1 VPHSEEDQEAV
12 FRGFRDR
19 LEGLT
24 KEQFGYT
31 IDNVATNK
39 ERNLK
44 ALNDYVEGR
53 NRIRAMF
60 RQRPLDLGSAS
71 DRQKLADD
79 ISCSLS
85 PENLTCDGELPRS
98 VVQKKWRM
106 LTQVRQQLERL
117 DPQVAFYE

>member
-1 VPHSEEDQEAV
+1 M
-12 FRGFRDR
+12 
-19 LEGLT
+19 
-24 KEQFGYT
+24 
-31 IDNVATNK
+31 
-39 ERNLK
+39 K

-53 NRIRAMF
+53 NSIRAIF
-60 RQRPLDLGSAS
+60 KQRPLNLDNAR
-71 DRQKLADD
+71 DRQRLADD
-79 ISCSLS
+79 ISSALS